1 MPDFKVHIL
10 GCGSATPTAK
20 HKPSCQVIE
29 TRGKLFMIDCGEG
42 AQLEF
47 RRQGLKFS
55 RLNHIF
61 ISHMHGDHFLGL
73 PGLLSTMALHQK
85 EGEVTVH
92 IHPEGAALLQQIM
105 AVLCRDTGFELKYD
119 IIEPGGSYVLYEDK
133 SLTVSTF
140 PLYHRIACSGFMFK
154 EKEPR
159 RPLRA
164 DMLEFHKV
172 PGAARRSIAEG
183 ADFTDAEGRVIPN
196 AWLTRDPEPAVSYA
210 YCSDTMRKAAVARS
224 VAGVRCLYHEATYD
238 DAQAFK
244 AAARGHSTAREAAA
258 VAREAGAQHL
268 VIGHYSKSITDES
281 LLTKQAA
288 EEFGGKITAAKEGLI
303 FEP

>member
-1 MPDFKVHIL
+1 MPDFKVHRL

-92 IHPEGAALLQQIM
+92 IHPEGAVLLQQIM

-172 PGAARRSIAEG
+172 PVAARRSIAEG
-183 ADFTDAEGRVIPN
+183 ADFTDAEGAGDSQRMAHQRPRTGGVLRLLLRHN
-196 AWLTRDPEPAVSYA
+196 AQSRRGALCGRSALPVPRSHLRRRAGFQSGCTR
-210 YCSDTMRKAAVARS
+210 T
-224 VAGVRCLYHEATYD
+224 L
-238 DAQAFK
+238 
-244 AAARGHSTAREAAA
+244 HSA
-258 VAREAGAQHL
+258 
-268 VIGHYSKSITDES
+268 
-281 LLTKQAA
+281 
-288 EEFGGKITAAKEGLI
+288 
-303 FEP
+303 